1 MPTPGRHHARRPP
14 PPRRGPASPDRH
26 RFLLGLAAGVVA
38 LGAGLELANGTDGAT
53 TDATTAAG
61 TSAAGTSA
69 AGTSDLTTEP
79 PPTPVP
85 PVTTTATPPPIPTVP
100 APTGTITALP
110 GQGSL
115 LALTVDDG
123 TSSEVV
129 ATYTRFCADSG
140 VRLTFFVNGVNSSW
154 TDNAPA
160 LRPLVDSGQVLLANH
175 TWSHPDVTTLGSSAL
190 AEEITRNDRFLR
202 STYGVAPEPFFRPPY
217 GSHNSRTDSI
227 AADLGHPTITM
238 WEGSLADSSIVT
250 EDFLLGLARQWF
262 QPQHIVIGHANHP
275 AVTHTYPQLLE
286 IIQQRGLRTVTL
298 ADVYRTGT

>member
-1 MPTPGRHHARRPP
+1 VPSPGKHHARRRPA
-14 PPRRGPASPDRH
+14 PRRGAASPDRR

-38 LGAGLELANGTDGAT
+38 LGAGLELTDGSDEVT

-61 TSAAGTSA
+61 TT
-69 AGTSDLTTEP
+69 DLTTGP
-79 PPTPVP
+79 TPTPVP
-85 PVTTTATPPPIPTVP
+85 PVTTVNTAPATTTPSPVPTVP
-100 APTGTITALP
+100 VPTGVITALP

-129 ATYTRFCADSG
+129 AAYTRFCADSG

-175 TWSHPDVTTLGSSAL
+175 TWSHPDVTTISSSAL

-217 GSHNSRTDSI
+217 GSHNSRTDGV

-238 WEGSLADSSIVT
+238 WEGSLGDSSVVT
-250 EDFLLGLARQWF
+250 EEYLVAQARQWF
-262 QPQHIVIGHANHP
+262 LPQHLVIGHANHAP
-275 AVTHTYPQLLE
+275 VTHTYPQLLE
-286 IIQQRGLRTVTL
+286 IIRERSLRTVTL